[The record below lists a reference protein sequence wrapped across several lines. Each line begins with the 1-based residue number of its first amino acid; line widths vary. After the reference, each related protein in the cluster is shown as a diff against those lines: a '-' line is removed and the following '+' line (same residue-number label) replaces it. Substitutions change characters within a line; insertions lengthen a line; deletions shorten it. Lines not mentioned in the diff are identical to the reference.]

1 MRIGREQI
9 GPRGF
14 LVLGVAGVAALA
26 MAVTGYGHG
35 GVVSGNGLVSSVTP
49 APGATGT
56 AGASGSSGTP
66 AGSTGSSKSVASSK
80 SGASSTTAPPT
91 GTTKGAAKGAATGGG
106 TTTTTAPPSS
116 TPAQTLGPPLSS
128 SQYAPYAYQ
137 IYPGTP
143 SQQAQ
148 AALSG
153 IDFHVTPGK
162 TSFTISVGATGGS
175 SQSSTF
181 PNGDK
186 VYVVEASFGDDSGS
200 ADYSYGDDTILETNA
215 AGRIVQ

>member
-14 LVLGVAGVAALA
+14 LVLGVTGVAALA
-26 MAVTGYGHG
+26 LAVSGYGHG

-49 APGATGT
+49 ATGS
-56 AGASGSSGTP
+56 SGSSGTTK
-66 AGSTGSSKSVASSK
+66 AG
-80 SGASSTTAPPT
+80 
-91 GTTKGAAKGAATGGG
+91 GTAATGGS
-106 TTTTTAPPSS
+106 TTTAPSAAHANGGGSTTTAPSSS
-116 TPAQTLGPPLSS
+116 TPAQTLGPPLAS

-137 IYPGTP
+137 IYPGAL

-153 IDFHVTPGK
+153 IDFHVKPGK
-162 TSFTISVGATGGS
+162 TSFTVSVGATGGS

-186 VYVVEASFGDDSGS
+186 VYVVEASFGDDSGN
-200 ADYSYGDDTILETNA
+200 ADYSLGDDAIIETNA
-215 AGRIVQ
+215 AGRMIQ

>member
-1 MRIGREQI
+1 MHIGHEQI

-26 MAVTGYGHG
+26 MAVSGYGHG

-49 APGATGT
+49 APGASGTTGSPGT
-56 AGASGSSGTP
+56 SSGSAGASKSG
-66 AGSTGSSKSVASSK
+66 GSTT
-80 SGASSTTAPPT
+80 TTAPPAT
-91 GTTKGAAKGAATGGG
+91 AKGASTGS
-106 TTTTTAPPSS
+106 TTTTTGPPSS
-116 TPAQTLGPPLSS
+116 TPAQTLGPALSS

-153 IDFHVTPGK
+153 IDFHVKPGK

-215 AGRIVQ
+215 AGRIIQ

>member
-66 AGSTGSSKSVASSK
+66 SGSTGSST
-80 SGASSTTAPPT
+80 SGGSTTTAPPT
-91 GTTKGAAKGAATGGG
+91 GTTKGTTKGTATGGG

-162 TSFTISVGATGGS
+162 TSFTISVGVAGGS
-175 SQSSTF
+175 SRSSTF

-186 VYVVEASFGDDSGS
+186 VYVIEASFGDDSGS
-200 ADYSYGDDTILETNA
+200 ADYSYGDDNILETNA

>member
-66 AGSTGSSKSVASSK
+66 SGSTGSST
-80 SGASSTTAPPT
+80 SGGSTTTAPPT
-91 GTTKGAAKGAATGGG
+91 GATKGTTKGTATGGG

-143 SQQAQ
+143 SQQAE

>member
-9 GPRGF
+9 APRGF
-14 LVLGVAGVAALA
+14 LVLGVAGVDALA

-49 APGATGT
+49 AAGSTGT

-66 AGSTGSSKSVASSK
+66 AGSTGSSKS
-80 SGASSTTAPPT
+80 GASSTTAPPT
-91 GTTKGAAKGAATGGG
+91 GTAKGTATGGG

-143 SQQAQ
+143 SQQAE